1 MSIDIQQ
8 QIKAAVD
15 AAVQTER
22 DKCASQLVALQSKLE
37 QSQAQCNHLLE
48 RNQVI
53 RIGRDALT
61 ELLHIDPSLSVSNYI
76 QDITIMPAQH
86 EPLRQEITPDA
97 IVNAVHHWM
106 NYYWKDDITRCD
118 RNARACWA
126 TICGGLHRDWVFCG
140 TESLTAIFNRGFAT
154 KTITEWSMIY
164 DIWKHDSTKIAMI
177 VRFIG
182 VSDGHSVVLYKY
194 LGKTYVFQAYYNVC
208 PVHVYVSGEDNN
220 IFCDNLNAK
229 LERGEQVSSH
239 EFGNVSANVV
249 VSDSYS
255 MFRYMMY

>member
-8 QIKAAVD
+8 QIQAAVD
-15 AAVQTER
+15 AAVQDQL

-37 QSQAQCNHLLE
+37 QSQAQCNHHLE

-53 RIGRDALT
+53 RIGRDSLA
-61 ELLHIDPSLSVSNYI
+61 ELLTFDPSLSVSNYI
-76 QDITIMPAQH
+76 QDIIITPAQH
-86 EPLRQEITPDA
+86 EPLRQELTPDA

-126 TICGGLHRDWVFCG
+126 TICSGLHRDWVFCG
-140 TESLTAIFNRGFAT
+140 TESLIAVFNRGFAT
-154 KTITEWSMIY
+154 KPIAEWSMFY
-164 DIWKHDSTKIAMI
+164 DMWKHDSTLIAMI

-182 VSDGHSVVLYKY
+182 VSDGQSVVLYKHM
-194 LGKTYVFQAYYNVC
+194 GKTYVFQAYYNVC
-208 PVHVYVSGEDNN
+208 PVHVSGENNN
-220 IFCDNLNAK
+220 IFCEDLNAK
-229 LERGEQVSSH
+229 LERGDQVSSH
-239 EFGNVSANVV
+239 EFGNVSVNVV

-255 MFRYMMY
+255 AFRYMMY